1 MSGPATIYS
10 LEGYSSSV
18 QSTPELLTRS
28 TIECGGK
35 SKGAYDLPLHVIAL
49 FIILIQSII
58 SCSFPLIVKKVP
70 QLRVPHHFLFGTGVL
85 IATAFV
91 HLLPTAF
98 TSLTDPCLPPFW
110 NTGYP
115 AMAGL
120 IAMMSV
126 FIVVSIEMFFSTMN
140 GGAMGSPNLRPVS
153 SGGSAAAGMA
163 GGFNPVFNQ
172 GFPQGRRASVASLVM
187 GGSPRTS
194 AAGIRP
200 PNRHRRSGSIG
211 HQLTRI
217 ERGGG
222 GGGGG
227 GYKDTPSSSSSDHS
241 DHSDHD
247 EDYDGATELASLNTQ
262 PRKHSINNPR
272 ERRGRLTE
280 EQQQKKNL
288 LQVMLLEA
296 GILFHSVFIGMALSV
311 ATGSNFIV
319 LLIAITFHQ
328 TFEGLA
334 LGSRISSI
342 TLFPPRSWKP
352 WLMCLAYGTTTPIG
366 QAIGLLTRHLYD
378 PQSQTGL

>member
-1 MSGPATIYS
+1 MKLYKPKLTSSTASSLDSKAPRLPRYS
-10 LEGYSSSV
+10 P
-18 QSTPELLTRS
+18 STPTHLYQTFLTS
-28 TIECGGK
+28 H
-35 SKGAYDLPLHVIAL
+35 S
-49 FIILIQSII
+49 
-58 SCSFPLIVKKVP
+58 
-70 QLRVPHHFLFGTGVL
+70 FGTGVL

-120 IAMMSV
+120 IAMISV
-126 FIVVSIEMFFSTMN
+126 FVVVSIEMFFSTMN
-140 GGAMGSPNLRPVS
+140 GGAMGGCHGGVDYESIAPGSPSLRPVS
-153 SGGSAAAGMA
+153 SGGASGAAGVA
-163 GGFNPVFNQ
+163 GGFNPVFAQ
-172 GFPQGRRASVASLVM
+172 GFPQGRRASVASLVVM

-194 AAGIRP
+194 GAGIRP

-217 ERGGG
+217 ERGGS
-222 GGGGG
+222 
-227 GYKDTPSSSSSDHS
+227 YKDAPSSSSSDNDHS

-247 EDYDGATELASLNTQ
+247 EEDDGATELQSLNTQ
-262 PRKHSINNPR
+262 PRKRSISTAR

-319 LLIAITFHQ
+319 LLIAITFHRMYPAAEAGQ
-328 TFEGLA
+328 RRPQF
-334 LGSRISSI
+334 ISKDPANAPQKLSKASPSVPVY
-342 TLFPPRSWKP
+342 PPS
-352 WLMCLAYGTTTPIG
+352 
-366 QAIGLLTRHLYD
+366 LYS
-378 PQSQTGL
+378 PPAAGNPG

>member
-1 MSGPATIYS
+1 
-10 LEGYSSSV
+10 GYSP
-18 QSTPELLTRS
+18 STQYAPELSTRS

-35 SKGAYDLPLHVIAL
+35 AKGAYDLPLHVIAL

-70 QLRVPHHFLFGTGVL
+70 QLRVPHHFLFLSRHFGTGVL

-98 TSLTDPCLPPFW
+98 TSLTDPCLPHFW

-120 IAMMSV
+120 IAMISV
-126 FIVVSIEMFFSTMN
+126 FVVVSIEM
-140 GGAMGSPNLRPVS
+140 
-153 SGGSAAAGMA
+153 
-163 GGFNPVFNQ
+163 
-172 GFPQGRRASVASLVM
+172 
-187 GGSPRTS
+187 
-194 AAGIRP
+194 P

-217 ERGGG
+217 ERGGS
-222 GGGGG
+222 
-227 GYKDTPSSSSSDHS
+227 YKDAPSSSSSDNDHS

-247 EDYDGATELASLNTQ
+247 DEDDGATELQSLNTQ
-262 PRKHSINNPR
+262 PRKRSLSTAR

-342 TLFPPRSWKP
+342 TLFPARSWKP

-378 PQSQTGL
+378 PQSQTGLLMVGIMNAISSGLLLFAGLVELLAEDFLSDESYVVLTGRRRIEACLAVMGGALGMALVGAWA